1 LVDILGVKEKVNNS
15 KREVFQNGKA
25 IVLIVK
31 LKDIIEKLIKA
42 LFTFTL
48 VIRAALDI
56 IA

>member
-1 LVDILGVKEKVNNS
+1 MVDILGVKEKVNNS